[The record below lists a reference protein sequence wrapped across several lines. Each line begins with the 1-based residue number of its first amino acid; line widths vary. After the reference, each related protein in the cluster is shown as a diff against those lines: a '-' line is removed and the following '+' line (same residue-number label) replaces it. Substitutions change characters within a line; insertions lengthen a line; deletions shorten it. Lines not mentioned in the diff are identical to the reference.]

1 MFLPYGYG
9 QANTLSVTVLVEGSI
24 LVLVL
29 SALNELPLLKG
40 EVHWCTALQ
49 EPILTRLWWSDS
61 VLELN
66 VCCIFGFLM
75 STLPFNHEGLFGCTS
90 SQLVTIERVML
101 VLCFLF

>member
-9 QANTLSVTVLVEGSI
+9 QANSLVSVTVLVKDSI

-61 VLELN
+61 VLECSIL
-66 VCCIFGFLM
+66 GFLM
-75 STLPFNHEGLFGCTS
+75 STLPFNHKGLFECTS
-90 SQLVTIERVML
+90 SQLVTIERVIL
-101 VLCFLF
+101 ILCFFF